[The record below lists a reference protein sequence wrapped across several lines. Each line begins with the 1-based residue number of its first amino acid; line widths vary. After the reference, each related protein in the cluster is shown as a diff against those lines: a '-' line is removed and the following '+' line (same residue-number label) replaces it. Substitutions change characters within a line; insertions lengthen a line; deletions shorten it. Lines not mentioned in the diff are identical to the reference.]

1 VEERNTWQGEWM
13 MRWGKGPPDQRVEEG
28 WMTHGSRGK
37 VALENDIT
45 GEGPTLAKHRAAEKD
60 GIVQAPLI
68 RAR

>member
-1 VEERNTWQGEWM
+1 
-13 MRWGKGPPDQRVEEG
+13 
-28 WMTHGSRGK
+28 MTHDNKGK

-45 GEGPTLAKHRAAEKD
+45 GEGTTLAKQEAAEKD